1 MNALTARP
9 RDPGVAAFD
18 VEQVRADFP
27 ILVEKIHGRPLVYLD
42 TAASAQKPRAV
53 IEAEAEFY
61 ATSYAN
67 IHRGVHT
74 LSQRAT
80 DAYEGAREKVRAFLN
95 ARHQREVIFVRGAT
109 EGINLVAQAWGRANL
124 ERGDEVLI
132 THMEHHSNIVPW
144 QMLRDERGIVLKVA
158 PINDRGELDLDAFF
172 ALVGPRTRLISVTQV
187 ANALGTVVPVA
198 TICRVARE
206 KGITTLIDG
215 CQAVP
220 HLRADVQALGCDFYV
235 FSGHKLYGPSGIG
248 VLYGR
253 DEVLGRMPPWQGG
266 GDMIA
271 SVTFEKT
278 IYADLPNRFE
288 AGTPNIAG
296 TVGLGA
302 AIDYLTRLDFDR
314 VAAYEADL
322 LAYGTERLSR
332 VAGLTLVGTAR
343 DKAGVLGFTL
353 AGIHP
358 HDVGTILDQEGVA
371 VRVGHHCAQPVMD
384 RFGVPATVRASLGL
398 YNTRA
403 EIDALVTALGRV
415 REMFG

>member
-1 MNALTARP
+1 MNALKVRP
-9 RDPGVAAFD
+9 RDSGLPAFD
-18 VEQVRADFP
+18 VERVRADFP
-27 ILVEKIHGRPLVYLD
+27 ILAERVHGRPLVYLD
-42 TAASAQKPRAV
+42 TAASAQKPSAV
-53 IEAEAEFY
+53 IEAEARFY

-67 IHRGVHT
+67 IHRGVHA

-80 DAYEGAREKVRAFLN
+80 DAYEGVREKVRAFLN
-95 ARHQREVIFVRGAT
+95 ARHQREIIFVRGAT

-158 PINDRGELDLDAFF
+158 PIDDRGELDLDAFF
-172 ALVGPRTRLISVTQV
+172 GLIGPRTRLIAVTQV
-187 ANALGTVVPVA
+187 SNALGTVVPVDA
-198 TICRVARE
+198 ICRVARE

-215 CQAVP
+215 CQGVP
-220 HLRADVQALGCDFYV
+220 HQRVDVQGLGCDFYV

-253 DEVLGRMPPWQGG
+253 DEVLSRMPPWQGG

-271 SVTFEKT
+271 SVTFDKT
-278 IYADLPNRFE
+278 IYAGLPNRFE

-302 AIDYLTRLDFDR
+302 AIDYLTGLGFDR
-314 VAAYEADL
+314 IAAHEADL
-322 LAYGTERLSR
+322 LAYGTGRLAQIPE
-332 VAGLTLVGTAR
+332 VTLVGTAR
-343 DKAGVLGFTL
+343 EKAGILGFMFD
-353 AGIHP
+353 GVHP

-398 YNTRA
+398 YSTRA
-403 EIDALVTALGRV
+403 EIDALVAALGRV